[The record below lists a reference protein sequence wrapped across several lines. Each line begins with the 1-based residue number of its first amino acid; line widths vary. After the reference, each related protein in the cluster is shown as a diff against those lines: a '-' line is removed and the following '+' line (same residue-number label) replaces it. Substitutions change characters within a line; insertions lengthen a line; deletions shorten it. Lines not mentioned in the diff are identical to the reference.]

1 MKTLF
6 VLALLALAPAAHAQ
20 VVEKDVEYKDSQG
33 TVLEGFVAYDD
44 AKRGKMPGVMIVH
57 EWTGLGDYVKE
68 RARML
73 AKLGYVAFGAD
84 IYGKGIR
91 PKAPKE
97 AGEVAT
103 KYKAGDRALLR
114 ERAFAGL
121 DELKKQPKVDVT
133 RLAAIGY
140 CFGGTTVLELA
151 RAGANLR
158 GVASFHGG
166 LDTNTPAESGKVKA
180 KVVAYHGAEDPTM
193 SAEVI
198 KGFQDEMRKAK
209 ADWTFTEY
217 AGAFHSFTNPHAVGK
232 DAMPGMAEYNA
243 AADQR
248 SWASLQD
255 FLKEWFK

>member
-1 MKTLF
+1 MKALF
-6 VLALLALAPAAHAQ
+6 ILALVFLAPAARANI
-20 VVEKDVEYKDSQG
+20 VEKNVEYKDESG
-33 TVLEGFVAYDD
+33 TVLSGFVAYDD
-44 AKRGKMPGVMIVH
+44 AKQGKVPGVMIVH

-91 PKAPKE
+91 PSAKE
-97 AGEVAT
+97 AGPIAS

-114 ERAFAGL
+114 ARAMAGI
-121 DELKKQPKVDVT
+121 DELKKQPHVDTT
-133 RLAAIGY
+133 RIAAMGY

-151 RAGANLR
+151 RMGADLR

-166 LDTNTPAESGKVKA
+166 LDTQTPAQAGRVKA

-193 SAEVI
+193 KPEVVS
-198 KGFQDEMRKAK
+198 GFQDEMRNAK

-217 AGAFHSFTNPHAVGK
+217 SGAFHSFTNPHMTGK
-232 DAMPGMAEYNA
+232 DAAPGVAEYNKP
-243 AADQR
+243 ADER
-248 SWASLQD
+248 SWASFQNNLE
-255 FLKEWFK
+255 EWFR